1 MNYIN
6 NPRSNHQPNPSNNPH
21 QGNAIMASK
30 SSKQQATA
38 FDAFIRQRYSKK
50 GESHTH
56 TRIGSD
62 KLGIS
67 GGTYTVPSDD
77 IGEFYRKYTDHVF
90 MQGRQEYLTE
100 KQLVDNGPG
109 LIDIDER

>member
-6 NPRSNHQPNPSNNPH
+6 NPNQSIKSK
-21 QGNAIMASK
+21 AIKSMASK
-30 SSKQQATA
+30 SNQATA
-38 FDAFIRQRYSKK
+38 FDMFIKQRYSKK
-50 GESHTH
+50 GEPHTH
-56 TRIGSD
+56 TRIGNE

-67 GGTYTVPSDD
+67 GGSYTVPSDD

-100 KQLVDNGPG
+100 KQLMDNGPG
-109 LIDIDER
+109 LIDLDERVKRGCLLL